1 MTQTSISLSPNEL
14 ESLVRR
20 VIREELIQLLR
31 SPVRSILEDRT
42 QEGADDRAQDNLLL
56 GEALGVIQEIGDK
69 PDAWMSWEDFEAE
82 LDRAEAAGELP
93 DRDFARS
100 TP

>member
-14 ESLVRR
+14 EDLVRR

-31 SPVRSILEDRT
+31 SPVRSILDDRT
-42 QEGADDRAQDNLLL
+42 QDGPDDAAQDNLLL
-56 GEALGVIQEIGDK
+56 GEALEVLQAAGDQ
-69 PDAWMSWEDFEAE
+69 PDAWMTWEDFEAE

-93 DRDFARS
+93 D
-100 TP
+100 